1 MEHQPIL
8 LKEVVDA
15 LAIKPEGIYVDC
27 TFGRGGHSQAILK
40 QLTTGRLIVLDQDH
54 QAIEAAYRLQK
65 TSDQVIVVQ
74 TNFKHL
80 KSVLKELNIQEVD
93 GILMDLGVSSPQFD
107 DPSRGFS
114 YRFDAELDM
123 RMDQTQSLSA
133 KEVVNSY
140 KFENLVRIFRLY
152 GEETYAKQIA
162 RKIEAYRQQKSIETT
177 LELVTIIKSALP
189 SAVLSKKGHPAKQ
202 VFQALR
208 IEVNAEL
215 EVLESSLE
223 DAIHCLKA
231 DGRLA
236 VITFHSLEDR
246 KVKQAFMAHSKVHIP
261 AHLPLIDLPQAAY
274 SLLNS
279 KAIIPNENEIE
290 ENSRAR
296 SAKLRV
302 LRKN

>member
-65 TSDQVIVVQ
+65 TSNQVIVVQ

-152 GEETYAKQIA
+152 GEEAYAKQIA

-177 LELVTIIKSALP
+177 LELVSIIKSALP

-215 EVLESSLE
+215 EVLESTLE
-223 DAIHCLKA
+223 DAGCKW
-231 DGRLA
+231 GR
-236 VITFHSLEDR
+236 
-246 KVKQAFMAHSKVHIP
+246 AHGYNCVTGNGSNRVRWGSK
-261 AHLPLIDLPQAAY
+261 
-274 SLLNS
+274 
-279 KAIIPNENEIE
+279 K
-290 ENSRAR
+290 
-296 SAKLRV
+296 
-302 LRKN
+302 